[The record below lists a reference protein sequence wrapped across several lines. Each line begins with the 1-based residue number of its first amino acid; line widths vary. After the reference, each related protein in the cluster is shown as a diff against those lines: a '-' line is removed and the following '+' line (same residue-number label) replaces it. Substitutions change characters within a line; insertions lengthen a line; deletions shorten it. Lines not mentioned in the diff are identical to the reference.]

1 MTMSRRTVLAVLAGA
16 ALSAWMTVAEANDR
30 TIFSGCVTARDDKSI
45 TLKTSGGET
54 IPIDTTWLKPTM
66 YDALTEDCVT
76 VTAMLVDG
84 RYVAESVE
92 DGDEPNEVHNDR
104 DRQEK
109 EDERDEQDDDD

>member
-1 MTMSRRTVLAVLAGA
+1 MTISRRTVLAMLGGA
-16 ALSAWMTVAEANDR
+16 AAAGWMTVAEANDR
-30 TIFSGCVTARDDKSI
+30 TVFSGCVTERGDKSI

-54 IPIDTTWLKPTM
+54 IPIDISWLKPTM
-66 YDALTEDCVT
+66 YDALAEDCVT

-104 DRQEK
+104 DRHEK
-109 EDERDEQDDDD
+109 EDERQEQDDDD